1 MDSSEEESRPC
12 EEVWKE
18 EVRNGRDMQKNAHW
32 TWDEHS
38 AREGLRI
45 ATFLSENLYYIFGK
59 IIIINGISL
68 TNS

>member
-1 MDSSEEESRPC
+1 MRRTYF
-12 EEVWKE
+12 KE
-18 EVRNGRDMQKNAHW
+18 EVRNGRDMQKDAHW

-45 ATFLSENLYYIFGK
+45 ARFLYENLYNIFGK
-59 IIIINGISL
+59 IIIITGLSL